1 MNKKEFIQ
9 WFNELLLP
17 LGYKRKGN
25 VWELSGKELL
35 KVIDLQKSMYSSLY
49 YVNYG
54 YIITKLELDGLLS
67 HVNFRL
73 HGKDRQEGD
82 YIMELFDL
90 DSGLD
95 EHRRKEGVKE
105 VLSGIIFQME
115 KINTES
121 ELLEY
126 VIKKMPTKN
135 AIPLC
140 VIRYFDLT

>member
-1 MNKKEFIQ
+1 MSKKEFIQ

-82 YIMELFDL
+82 Y
-90 DSGLD
+90 
-95 EHRRKEGVKE
+95 
-105 VLSGIIFQME
+105 
-115 KINTES
+115 
-121 ELLEY
+121 EY